1 MNESSQLAQVPIWVD
16 ALSKLA
22 VPGIAFVGA
31 VWRAGDL
38 AAAARI
44 SKTKNR
50 KICGSAPD
58 CGHALLALFR
68 TQREEGPESA
78 MHPKAE
84 VDQPMFKG
92 PV

>member
-38 AAAARI
+38 AAAGADLENQ
-44 SKTKNR
+44 K
-50 KICGSAPD
+50 
-58 CGHALLALFR
+58 
-68 TQREEGPESA
+68 
-78 MHPKAE
+78 
-84 VDQPMFKG
+84 
-92 PV
+92 

>member
-22 VPGIAFVGA
+22 VPGMAFVGA

-38 AAAARI
+38 AAAGADLENQ
-44 SKTKNR
+44 KQ

-58 CGHALLALFR
+58 CGHARMTAVGTFSDSARGR
-68 TQREEGPESA
+68 T
-78 MHPKAE
+78 
-84 VDQPMFKG
+84 
-92 PV
+92 